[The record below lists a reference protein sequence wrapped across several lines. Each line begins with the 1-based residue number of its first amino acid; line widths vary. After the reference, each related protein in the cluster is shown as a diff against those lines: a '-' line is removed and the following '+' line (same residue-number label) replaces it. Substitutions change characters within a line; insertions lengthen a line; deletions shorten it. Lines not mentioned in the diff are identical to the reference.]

1 MIQKNEELAS
11 KKVRLAVAQGGI
23 LMAPV
28 IALALGVWIYT
39 QRWVG
44 LSSNMDLAI
53 IGVNIP
59 FILLAIYVG
68 YFVIIKVSTKA
79 VHELKEEGLLVTGAR
94 VDMSSEPVEVSV
106 ASEILD
112 GVDFMTSFN
121 WVRKPVKKKM
131 LASEPSKTKPVSLVK
146 ADV

>member
-28 IALALGVWIYT
+28 IALALGVWVYT
-39 QRWVG
+39 QRWSG
-44 LSSNMDLAI
+44 LSSNMDIAI
-53 IGVNIP
+53 IGVNTASL
-59 FILLAIYVG
+59 LLAIYVG
-68 YFVIIKVSTKA
+68 YFVIGKVSDKA
-79 VHELKEEGLLVTGAR
+79 VHELEEEGLLVSGAR
-94 VDMSSEPVEVSV
+94 VAMSSEPLEVSV

-131 LASEPSKTKPVSLVK
+131 LAIEPPKAKPISLAK
-146 ADV
+146 ADA